1 MTTTDAPRRCDDI
14 EKRSG
19 AAWYS
24 GAGERYTDDEST
36 PNSID
41 TRPVSGV
48 IVPSG
53 APESGGFTPLGR
65 PVVPD
70 E

>member
-1 MTTTDAPRRCDDI
+1 MRWISIDHEI
-14 EKRSG
+14 G

-24 GAGERYTDDEST
+24 GAGERYTLPST
-36 PNSID
+36 KPHHSKN
-41 TRPVSGV
+41 RVSGSG
-48 IVPSG
+48 PSPIG
-53 APESGGFTPLGR
+53 ANVNGRTMPLGR